1 MNCGT
6 CRHWEATDPQHIL
19 DGFGA
24 CGRMK
29 AAIYSPDRDIDSE
42 LAVVV
47 DGAGANSA
55 LKCKAEFGCVLHEA
69 T

>member
-6 CRHWEATDPQHIL
+6 CIHWIETDLQHIL

-29 AAIYSPDRDIDSE
+29 AAIYSPDRAVE
-42 LAVVV
+42 NEPAVVV
-47 DGAGANSA
+47 DGAGAFSA
-55 LKCKAEFGCVLHEA
+55 LKCKAEFGCILYEA
-69 T
+69 A